1 MIQTASDRK
10 AQYPW
15 WAGNARLTNLSGT
28 FLTAHIAHAAIVSFS
43 IGALTLLETARY
55 SPDRPMS
62 EQGLFLL
69 PRLATQGW
77 SQSFR
82 GQVTDTYPFFAFG
95 VVLLVSAAVFAA
107 ATLFHRW
114 KAPANLEESKNP
126 LARQY
131 HFTWND
137 PKKLSFILGNHLI
150 FLGIGALLL
159 VAKAMFFGGLYDAN
173 IGQVRVITDP
183 TLNPSV
189 ILDRIGHLF
198 DVNNLED
205 VVGGHIYVGALL
217 ITAGMWHIIREP
229 WDWVK
234 RRFLFSGNAILSY
247 SLFSLALTGFAGS
260 YFCGFNTLA
269 YPVEFYGAPLSLKS
283 SLLPHYFDPNQLEP
297 TTRVWLANTYFYLSF
312 FTLQGSLWHFGLAS
326 GYFEPV
332 LQSWKEAFSE
342 IRTANLVYQQPFNH
356 QPQPNWNTFYESPQV
371 EPQPVFAYQ
380 ESAQKSP
387 NYLYEPSPASAA
399 STKAKLQPNH
409 RRVLY
414 ELNYPND
421 GQKTFYESPSSESLS
436 RNGKTKLPY
445 PSPMPQN
452 LYESTYQKPKSSKLY
467 GA

>member
-1 MIQTASDRK
+1 MIETASDRK

-28 FLTAHIAHAAIVSFS
+28 FLTAHIAHAAIVAFS
-43 IGALTLLETARY
+43 IGALILLEINRY

-77 SQSFR
+77 SQVSD

-95 VVLLVSAAVFAA
+95 VVLLVSAAVFTAG
-107 ATLFHRW
+107 TLFHRSQV
-114 KAPANLEESKNP
+114 PASLEESKNP

-131 HFTWND
+131 HFSWDD

-173 IGQVRVITDP
+173 IGQVRVVTEP
-183 TLNPSV
+183 TLSPG
-189 ILDRIGHLF
+189 IIIDRIGHLF

-217 ITAGMWHIIREP
+217 IVAGIWHMISEP

-332 LQSWKEAFSE
+332 LQSWKAAFSE
-342 IRTANLVYQQPFNH
+342 IRTTNLAYQRAFNH

-371 EPQPVFAYQ
+371 ELQPAFAYQ
-380 ESAQKSP
+380 ESAQKSL
-387 NYLYEPSPASAA
+387 NYLYEPSSNSVA
-399 STKAKLQPNH
+399 STRTKLQPNH
-409 RRVLY
+409 RQVLY
-414 ELNYPND
+414 QFNYPND
-421 GQKTFYESPSSESLS
+421 AEKTFYESSSRE
-436 RNGKTKLPY
+436 GKSKLEY

-452 LYESTYQKPKSSKLY
+452 LYETTYQKQKSSNLY
-467 GA
+467 GG